1 MHAGECSEMPV
12 FHRDDTLERKAVGYA
27 EVVQSSGRSVPLSFG
42 ACLHMQ
48 SLSECTMSFLLGSA
62 ASFTVDWFLFRSRGQ
77 ATGVGN
83 GPDVRCMVE
92 WQRCSRS
99 TCPGCRE
106 GAGALLA
113 ALRPGIPLL
122 GGGGEESPPHP
133 PAGTAGSRSS
143 AASARPSARAPVGTS
158 AALSGG
164 GGWAPLGQICCAV
177 QVASRRPPFAQTH
190 TDGHN
195 AQTRHGICPP
205 DLARSSGKRDHKCNR
220 L

>member
-1 MHAGECSEMPV
+1 MYSPGDG
-12 FHRDDTLERKAVGYA
+12 RDKRAFNVPAINFNQILCCCAAWIPRLLPA
-27 EVVQSSGRSVPLSFG
+27 SPSPLSPMSTSTT
-42 ACLHMQ
+42 CLHMQ

-122 GGGGEESPPHP
+122 GGGERNHPPHP
-133 PAGTAGSRSS
+133 SR
-143 AASARPSARAPVGTS
+143 RHRGLPVLRS
-158 AALSGG
+158 QCSPICSG
-164 GGWAPLGQICCAV
+164 
-177 QVASRRPPFAQTH
+177 ASRNQRSALGRGRLGPPWSNLLRSASPLPAPSLRPDAHRRPQRSDT
-190 TDGHN
+190 
-195 AQTRHGICPP
+195 TRH
-205 DLARSSGKRDHKCNR
+205 LSS
-220 L
+220 

>member
-113 ALRPGIPLL
+113 ALLPGIPLL
-122 GGGGEESPPHP
+122 GGGGGGRGITPAPSRRHRGLPVLRSQCSPIC
-133 PAGTAGSRSS
+133 
-143 AASARPSARAPVGTS
+143 
-158 AALSGG
+158 SG
-164 GGWAPLGQICCAV
+164 
-177 QVASRRPPFAQTH
+177 ASRNRRSALGRGRLGPSWSNLLRSASPLPAPSLRPDAHRRPQRSDT
-190 TDGHN
+190 
-195 AQTRHGICPP
+195 TRH
-205 DLARSSGKRDHKCNR
+205 LSS
-220 L
+220 